1 MGEVGRA
8 EGEQVLLQDTV
19 LGIVGMNVL
28 AVLLVVARAPVFG
41 TRLYRP
47 MLLNVGL
54 SIAPVL
60 VLGAGVLAVA
70 VLIAAGAPRAVGVAA
85 ETVVVLAWL
94 LLLPNA
100 GYLITELNQSHR
112 KPGERVPEWYD
123 ILLVLSLAM
132 SGVLNM
138 LINVF
143 FVQLAYVALRFDDVD
158 GLVSAEVRWLTI
170 AVLLLAAFGVYLGR
184 NIRVNSWDVLRPWR
198 LVGRIVAH
206 LRAPGRLA
214 AAGAFTVVC
223 GAFFGLMQLVVVG
236 PLIGAVVALD

>member
-1 MGEVGRA
+1 M
-8 EGEQVLLQDTV
+8 LLQDTV
-19 LGIVGMNVL
+19 LGVVGMNAL
-28 AVLLVVARAPVFG
+28 ALLLVVARAPLFR

-47 MLLNVGL
+47 MLLNIGL
-54 SIAPVL
+54 SIAPVV

-70 VLIAAGAPRAVGVAA
+70 LLLAAGAPRAVGVAA
-85 ETVVVLAWL
+85 EVAVVLVWL

-100 GYLITELNQSHR
+100 GYLVTELNQSHR

-158 GLVSAEVRWLTI
+158 GLQSAEVRWLTV
-170 AVLLLAAFGVYLGR
+170 AVLLLAAFGIYLGR

-198 LVGRIVAH
+198 LVARVVTH
-206 LRAPGRLA
+206 LRSPGRLVEA
-214 AAGAFTVVC
+214 TGFTLVC
-223 GAFFGLMQLVVVG
+223 GAFFGLMHLVVVG
-236 PLIGAVVALD
+236 PLVGAVVALG

>member
-1 MGEVGRA
+1 M
-8 EGEQVLLQDTV
+8 LLQDTV
-19 LGIVGMNVL
+19 LGIVGMNAL
-28 AVLLVVARAPVFG
+28 AVLLVLARAPLFG

-54 SIAPVL
+54 SIAPVV
-60 VLGAGVLAVA
+60 VLGAGVLVVA
-70 VLIAAGAPRAVGVAA
+70 VLLAAGASRGVAA
-85 ETVVVLAWL
+85 AAEVVVVLTWL

-100 GYLITELNQSHR
+100 GYLVTELNQSHR
-112 KPGERVPEWYD
+112 RPGERVPEWYD

-143 FVQLAYVALRFDDVD
+143 FVQLAYVALRFGDVD
-158 GLVSAEVRWLTI
+158 ALLSAEVRWLTV
-170 AVLLLAAFGVYLGR
+170 AVLLLAAFGIYLGR

-198 LVGRIVAH
+198 LVARVVAH

-214 AAGAFTVVC
+214 GAAGFTLVC
-223 GAFFGLMQLVVVG
+223 GAFFGLMHLVVVG
-236 PLIGAVVALD
+236 PLVTAVVALG